1 MEKATL
7 AIVDTEDQTAI
18 KHKYRVTNENGETMV
33 IICRNTSEL
42 PVSFS
47 CTEDG
52 KITDTVKIERIG

>member
-7 AIVDTEDQTAI
+7 ALVDMEDETSI

-33 IICRNTSEL
+33 IICRNASEL

-47 CTEDG
+47 CTKDRE
-52 KITDTVKIERIG
+52 ITDTVKIERIE

>member
-1 MEKATL
+1 MENAVL
-7 AIVDTEDQTAI
+7 ALVDTEDQTSM

-33 IICRNTSEL
+33 IICRTTSDL

-52 KITDTVKIERIG
+52 EIADTVKIERIE